1 MVVVADFM
9 LESSGIYP
17 WWTGVRVLGEHVA
30 LCLCSLIAAV
40 KISSTATASAVRA
53 DMVRMGYSLSSHVTD
68 VDSDDDDHYWNYEE
82 QYTQMDDD
90 EVEDMIETLDI
101 WSMLLAVNFKH
112 RLRANADLTMGT
124 APRQVAT

>member
-1 MVVVADFM
+1 M
-9 LESSGIYP
+9 
-17 WWTGVRVLGEHVA
+17 LGEHVA

-40 KISSTATASAVRA
+40 KISSTATTSVVRA